1 MNTPEKCPKC
11 GQALKGGFSD
21 VYNCDS
27 AFEEDDDG
35 WFLAQSY
42 QCVAIQ
48 RDQLAERVRELE
60 AWKESAM
67 AVEREWDP
75 NQLAAM
81 LGGQPGESQRAV
93 IQWKVPVLVERVK
106 LIEIE
111 RDELKVKVSFNEL
124 ALQKIE
130 ERVKRLEVAGDAMA
144 MAEGCRCDDGVICRR
159 CADRVKAWHAAKGQP

>member
-1 MNTPEKCPKC
+1 MKTPEKCPKC

-42 QCVAIQ
+42 HCVAIQ

-93 IQWKVPVLVERVK
+93 IQREVPVFV
-106 LIEIE
+106 
-111 RDELKVKVSFNEL
+111 
-124 ALQKIE
+124 Q
-130 ERVKRLEVAGDAMA
+130 RVKRLEVAGDAMA
-144 MAEGCRCDDGVICRR
+144 MAEGCRCDDGIICRR
-159 CADRVKAWHAAKGQP
+159 CAYRAEAWHAAKGQP